1 MYPKEIKKVIGNK
14 IITTNIYRLQAY
26 NSIMCEYFGIGF
38 INFMIK
44 GKSLLDYINLFSP
57 KEYEKNDK
65 ITLKYFQ

>member
-1 MYPKEIKKVIGNK
+1 MYPKEMKKVIGIK

-26 NSIMCEYFGIGF
+26 NSIMCKYFGIGF
-38 INFMIK
+38 INFMIQ
-44 GKSLLDYINLFSP
+44 GTSLLDYINLFSP